1 MKLSFLLLFLV
12 LSIRDVRGKFINGKF
27 INRDDEIQLYG
38 LEENKLDIYPS
49 SRFRTT
55 SIAFCYFQLGF
66 SYISSRVCTDI
77 YISFL
82 STFKIGALRFSNRET
97 CARDFL

>member
-27 INRDDEIQLYG
+27 INRDDEIQWFG
-38 LEENKLDIYPS
+38 ENKLDIYPS